1 MTGSVAEPHIVS
13 GGISVDDRGM
23 VAFHNSIDLKNWR
36 RFYFVSNH
44 ETGFV
49 RAWHGH
55 KVESKLAIPISGNFL
70 LACVQIDNWENPDN
84 SVQPT
89 TFVLSATSPRALYIP
104 AGFANGFK
112 SLSPNSTIMFLSSSA
127 LDDSLS
133 DDFRY
138 PWNYWN
144 PWESNFR

>member
-1 MTGSVAEPHIVS
+1 MRDLNEPSILS

-23 VAFHNSIDLKNWR
+23 VSFHNSLDLTEWR

-44 ETGFV
+44 EVGFV

-55 KVESKLAIPISGNFL
+55 KIERKIAVPVSGTFL
-70 LACVQIDNWENPDN
+70 LACVRIKNWEAPDTAE
-84 SVQPT
+84 QPQLYT
-89 TFVLSATSPRALYIP
+89 LSSNSPRALYIP

-112 SLSPNSTIMFLSSSA
+112 SLTQHSTIMFLSSST
-127 LDDSLS
+127 LEQSHS

-144 PWESNFR
+144 PWESNYR